1 MLLFVNAIMYMP
13 QCAARFSI
21 MQNANEFMAMVA
33 QSNLSHILRE
43 LAMQARHQ
51 CDVLNGVGKSDEA
64 NAWQE
69 LSDMMHDAEDLC
81 DSEKLTFRKE

>member
-1 MLLFVNAIMYMP
+1 
-13 QCAARFSI
+13 
-21 MQNANEFMAMVA
+21 MAMVA